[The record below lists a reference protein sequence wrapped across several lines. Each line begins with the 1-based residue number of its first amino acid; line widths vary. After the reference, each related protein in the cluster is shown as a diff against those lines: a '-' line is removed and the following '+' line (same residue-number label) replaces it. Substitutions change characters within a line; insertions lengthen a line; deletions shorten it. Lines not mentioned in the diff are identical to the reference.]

1 MYFELFLE
9 KAPEDQRRGDVL
21 YDLGRAYEEM
31 GELDAAVQVYSAFI
45 EIADPD
51 DPRVKGVEAR
61 LEELKE

>member
-1 MYFELFLE
+1 
-9 KAPEDQRRGDVL
+9 
-21 YDLGRAYEEM
+21 M
-31 GELDAAVQVYSAFI
+31 GELDVAVQVYSAFI